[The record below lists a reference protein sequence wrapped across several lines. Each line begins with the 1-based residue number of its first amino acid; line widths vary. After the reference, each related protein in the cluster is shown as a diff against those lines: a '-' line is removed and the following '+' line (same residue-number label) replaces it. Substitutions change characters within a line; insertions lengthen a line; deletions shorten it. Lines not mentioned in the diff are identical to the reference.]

1 MSNSALPLV
10 ISAPEP
16 RTLDL
21 IFTARQLARL
31 KAHYRIVETTADGV
45 AKLPADVLAEVRYI
59 IGQPPISPETLDR
72 MKALR

>member
-45 AKLPADVLAEVRYI
+45 AKLPADMLADDI
-59 IGQPPISPETLDR
+59 THLGQHVGRQFRD
-72 MKALR
+72 